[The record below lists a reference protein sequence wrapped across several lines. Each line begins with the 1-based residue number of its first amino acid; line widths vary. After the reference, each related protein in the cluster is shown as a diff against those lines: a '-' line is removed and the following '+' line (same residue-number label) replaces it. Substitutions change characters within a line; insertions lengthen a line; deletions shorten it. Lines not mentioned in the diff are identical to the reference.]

1 MKAREGG
8 PLSVS
13 LRPRRNGHRHSLRLP
28 FQPESPSRP
37 FIAVHPASCPASARP
52 RDNPN
57 ERGHVRPPSYNR
69 GWALAPAEL
78 ARGMQIS
85 ERQLEYFA

>member
-57 ERGHVRPPSYNR
+57 ERGHVRRATTEAGLLHPQN
-69 GWALAPAEL
+69 
-78 ARGMQIS
+78 
-85 ERQLEYFA
+85 